1 MDSLEIAE
9 PFLPFPFLLIIQFL
23 RRYEKEPLI
32 LIHLS
37 DNWILMAGLKSVLS
51 QSTSVVTRKTG
62 NEYVLVP
69 ITNNI
74 ADMNSVYT
82 LNETGAF
89 IWEQIDGKRCVEEI
103 ITRLIN
109 EYDIDKQSAE
119 SDVFSF
125 IENMSKYL
133 IIH

>member
-1 MDSLEIAE
+1 MACLNS
-9 PFLPFPFLLIIQFL
+9 
-23 RRYEKEPLI
+23 I
-32 LIHLS
+32 LSHS
-37 DNWILMAGLKSVLS
+37 P
-51 QSTSVVTRKTG
+51 SVVTRKTG

-89 IWEQIDGKRCVEEI
+89 IWEQIDGEKSVEEI
-103 ITRLIN
+103 IIALTT
-109 EYDIDKQSAE
+109 EYDIDNKNAQT
-119 SDVFSF
+119 DVYSF

-133 IIH
+133 IIY

>member
-1 MDSLEIAE
+1 
-9 PFLPFPFLLIIQFL
+9 
-23 RRYEKEPLI
+23 
-32 LIHLS
+32 
-37 DNWILMAGLKSVLS
+37 MADLKSILS
-51 QSTSVVTRKTG
+51 QSTSIVTRKTG

-69 ITNNI
+69 VTNNI

-89 IWEQIDGKRCVEEI
+89 IWEQIDGKRSVEEI
-103 ITRLIN
+103 INTLIA
-109 EYDIDKQSAE
+109 EYDIDKQIAQ

-125 IENMSKYL
+125 IDNMSKYL

>member
-1 MDSLEIAE
+1 MT
-9 PFLPFPFLLIIQFL
+9 
-23 RRYEKEPLI
+23 
-32 LIHLS
+32 
-37 DNWILMAGLKSVLS
+37 GLKTIVSHS
-51 QSTSVVTRKTG
+51 ASIVTRKTG

-89 IWEQIDGKRCVEEI
+89 IWDHIDGKRTLEEI
-103 ITRLIN
+103 ISTLTA
-109 EYDIDKQSAE
+109 EYEIDSSNAE
-119 SDVFSF
+119 KDVFAF
-125 IENMSKYL
+125 VDNMSKYL